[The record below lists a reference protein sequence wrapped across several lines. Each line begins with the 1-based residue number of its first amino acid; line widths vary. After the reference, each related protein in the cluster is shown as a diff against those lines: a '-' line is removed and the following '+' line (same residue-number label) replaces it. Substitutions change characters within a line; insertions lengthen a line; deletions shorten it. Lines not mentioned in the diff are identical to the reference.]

1 MLRSLPRR
9 FSPVAPRLAPL
20 ALALLTL
27 GFAPNLRADDGDD
40 APADPPAAEKPAIAK
55 ANVAH
60 IKLSGAFP
68 EAPQPEGPFGNL
80 TQTLEKAKSRLE
92 KAAADDRISAVL
104 IEIDGPE
111 VGFTKARSLRDSL
124 KTVRD
129 AGKPVYAYFE
139 DASTPGYLVACGA
152 DKILCPESG
161 GVMMVGLRAEVE
173 FYKEL
178 FDDFEVQPD
187 MLRVGK
193 FKSAAEPYTRS
204 EMSPE
209 FREELTEV
217 LGDIYDNVLATVAA
231 ERGMEKDAV
240 DAAIDSGPH
249 TALGAKAAGL
259 IDGILYEDQIDELIK
274 SDLNAGEVRIVEDYL
289 KPKPKKYEG
298 LSGLMELMNDLSG
311 ETRTASSRGAKIAVI
326 YALGPIVSGKSVESP
341 FGGGQSMGSET
352 MIKAFDKAR
361 EDETVKAVVL
371 RVDSP
376 GGSALASD
384 LMWRAL
390 VRLKAEKPLIV
401 SMGEVAGSGGY
412 YIAMPGDTILADP
425 STITGSIGV
434 VGGKLAFGQTFER
447 FGVTHDVVQ
456 FGDNAGTLSLLTP
469 FDESEEAAMRK
480 MLAEIY
486 ELFTKKAAEGRGMKL
501 DKLKELA
508 GGRIYSGKRA
518 KELGL
523 VDDLG
528 TLEDAIALA
537 EKAAADRFDDVNE
550 GDELGRMNLPEPVN
564 PFEALLENGL
574 PGMIQMREEAAGRAA
589 VAAAI
594 EALPEPLSGVAER
607 LGALKTLSKERALV
621 VMPFG
626 LKVR

>member
-1 MLRSLPRR
+1 MTRPTPRR
-9 FSPVAPRLAPL
+9 FAPAALVPA
-20 ALALLTL
+20 ALALLTV
-27 GFAPNLRADDGDD
+27 GFAPAASFADEKNAEQAD
-40 APADPPAAEKPAIAK
+40 ARPAIEK

-68 EAPQPEGPFGNL
+68 EAPQPEGPFGAL
-80 TQTLEKAKSRLE
+80 TQTLEKAKDRIE

-104 IEIDGPE
+104 LEIDDPE
-111 VGFTKARSLRDSL
+111 AGFTKARSLRASI

-139 DASTPGYLVACGA
+139 DASTPGYLIACAA
-152 DKILCPESG
+152 DKVIAPESG

-204 EMSPE
+204 SMSPE

-217 LGDIYDNVLATVAA
+217 LGDIYENVLVTVA
-231 ERGMEKDAV
+231 ETRGMEKDAV

-249 TALGAKAAGL
+249 TANGAKAAGL
-259 IDGILYEDQIDELIK
+259 IDEILYEDQIADLIK
-274 SDLNAGEVRIVEDYL
+274 KELNAGEVRIVEDYL

-298 LSGLMELMNDLSG
+298 FSGLMELLNDLSG
-311 ETRTASSRGAKIAVI
+311 ETQSTASRGPKIAVI
-326 YALGPIVSGKSVESP
+326 YALGPIISGKSVESP
-341 FGGGQSMGSET
+341 FTGAQSMGSDT
-352 MIKAFDKAR
+352 MIKAIDEAR
-361 EDETVKAVVL
+361 EDDTVKAVVL

-434 VGGKLAFGQTFER
+434 VGGKLAFGETFKR

-486 ELFTKKAAEGRGMKL
+486 ELFTKKAAEGRNMEL
-501 DKLKELA
+501 ERLKELA
-508 GGRIYSGKRA
+508 GGRIYSGARA

-523 VDDLG
+523 VDELG

-537 EKAAADRFDDVNE
+537 EKAAAERHDDVDE
-550 GDELGRMNLPEPVN
+550 GDELGRLNLPKPVN
-564 PFEALLENGL
+564 PFEALFENGM
-574 PGMIQMREEAAGRAA
+574 PGMLKAQQAAAGEAA
-589 VAAAI
+589 VAAAV
-594 EALPEPLSGVAER
+594 EALPEPLSGVAAR
-607 LGALKTLSKERALV
+607 LGALETLAKERALV

-626 LKVR
+626 LTVK

>member
-1 MLRSLPRR
+1 MTPPISRRSLSPLRR
-9 FSPVAPRLAPL
+9 STAA
-20 ALALLTL
+20 ALAGALLL
-27 GFAPNLRADDGDD
+27 CAAPALRADDGDA
-40 APADPPAAEKPAIAK
+40 APKKAESAIAK

-60 IKLSGAFP
+60 IKITGSFP
-68 EAPQPEGPFGNL
+68 EAPQMEGPFGSL
-80 TQTLEKAKSRLE
+80 TQTLEKAKQRIE
-92 KAAADDRISAVL
+92 KAGADDRISAVL
-104 IEIDGPE
+104 LRLDNPT
-111 VGFTKARSLRDSL
+111 VGFSKARSLRESI

-129 AGKPVYAYFE
+129 AGKPVYVYFD
-139 DASTPGYLVACGA
+139 DAATPGYLIGCAA
-152 DKILCPESG
+152 DKMICPESG

-173 FYKEL
+173 FYKNL

-217 LGDIYDNVLATVAA
+217 LGDIYSNVLETVAEA
-231 ERGMEKDAV
+231 RGMTEEAV

-249 TALGAKAAGL
+249 TAEGARAAGL
-259 IDGILYEDQIDELIK
+259 VDLVMYEDQIADLIK
-274 SDLNAGEVRIVEDYL
+274 TDLNAGEVRIVEDYL

-298 LSGLMELMNDLSG
+298 LTGLMELMNDLSG
-311 ETRTASSRGAKIAVI
+311 RTSSSSSRGPKIAVI

-341 FGGGQSMGSET
+341 FSGAQSMGSET
-352 MIKAFDKAR
+352 MVKAIDKAR

-384 LMWRAL
+384 LIWRAL

-412 YIAMPGDTILADP
+412 YIAVPGETILADP
-425 STITGSIGV
+425 TTITGSIGV
-434 VGGKLAFGQTFER
+434 VGGKLAFGETFKKY
-447 FGVTHDVVQ
+447 GVTHDVVQ

-469 FDESEEAAMRK
+469 FDQSEEAAMRK

-486 ELFTKKAAEGRGMKL
+486 EIFTRKAAEGRGMEL
-501 DKLKELA
+501 EKLKELA
-508 GGRIYSGKRA
+508 GGRIYSGERA

-523 VDDLG
+523 VDELG
-528 TLEDAIALA
+528 TLEDAIELA
-537 EKAAADRFDDVNE
+537 TKAAAKKFDDV
-550 GDELGRMNLPEPVN
+550 DDDTELARLNLPEPVN

-574 PGMIQMREEAAGRAA
+574 PGMIRTHRETAGRSA
-589 VAAAI
+589 VAAALD
-594 EALPEPLSGVAER
+594 ALPAPVAGLMDR
-607 LGALKTLSKERALV
+607 LNVLETLSRERALV

-626 LKVR
+626 LRVK

>member
-1 MLRSLPRR
+1 MTRPTPRR
-9 FSPVAPRLAPL
+9 LTPALCSLATG
-20 ALALLTL
+20 LALLTA
-27 GFAPNLRADDGDD
+27 GVAPALHADDGEK
-40 APADPPAAEKPAIAK
+40 PAAEKPAAEKPAIEK

-60 IKLSGAFP
+60 IELSGAFP
-68 EAPQPEGPFGNL
+68 EAPQPEGPFGGL
-80 TQTLEKAKSRLE
+80 TQTLEKAKSRIE
-92 KAAADDRISAVL
+92 KAGTDDRISAVL
-104 IEIDGPE
+104 LRLDGPS
-111 VGFTKARSLRDSL
+111 VGFAKARSLRASIQQ
-124 KTVRD
+124 VRD
-129 AGKPVYAYFE
+129 AGKPVYVYFE
-139 DASTPGYLVACGA
+139 DASTPGYLLACAA
-152 DKILCPESG
+152 DKIVVPESG

-178 FDDFEVQPD
+178 FDDFEVTPD

-193 FKSAAEPYTRS
+193 YKAAAEPYTRNS
-204 EMSPE
+204 MSPE

-217 LGDIYDNVLATVAA
+217 LGDIYGNLLATVAEA
-231 ERGMEKDAV
+231 RGMEKDAV

-249 TALGAKAAGL
+249 TAAGAKAAGL
-259 IDGILYEDQIDELIK
+259 VDVIAYEDQIADLIK
-274 SDLNAGEVRIVEDYL
+274 TDLNAGEVRIVEDYL

-298 LSGLMELMNDLSG
+298 FSGLMELMNDLSG
-311 ETRTASSRGAKIAVI
+311 QTKSASSRGPKIAVI
-326 YALGPIVSGKSVESP
+326 YALGPIVSGKSVDSP
-341 FGGGQSMGSET
+341 FGGGASMGSET
-352 MIKAFDKAR
+352 MVEAIDTAR

-412 YIAMPGDTILADP
+412 YIAMPGEKIFADP

-434 VGGKLAFGQTFER
+434 VGGKLAFGKTFEKY
-447 FGVTHDVVQ
+447 GVTHDVVQ
-456 FGDNAGTLSLLTP
+456 FGDNAGALSLLTP
-469 FDESEEAAMRK
+469 FDDSEEAAMRK

-486 ELFTKKAAEGRGMKL
+486 ELFVTKAAEGRGMDL

-508 GGRIYSGKRA
+508 GGRIYSGARA

-523 VDDLG
+523 VDELG

-537 EKAAADRFDDVNE
+537 TKAAADRNDDVDA
-550 GDELGRMNLPEPVN
+550 GDELGRLNLPKPVN
-564 PFEALLENGL
+564 PFEALLENGF
-574 PGMIQMREEAAGRAA
+574 PGMIRMQQEAAGRATI
-589 VAAAI
+589 AAAI
-594 EALPEPLSGVAER
+594 EALPEPMADVAARIGV
-607 LGALKTLSKERALV
+607 LKTLARERALV

-626 LKVR
+626 LSVK